1 MKTKSSTNHYGYLLN
16 VTAWKELK
24 DLKGITDLNSVP
36 AGIHIG
42 TLDINEVANVPNNGW
57 CFAILFEGSA
67 MKRQIIIMHGREEIY
82 TRFGTQNVWGDWK
95 QVSLNSL
102 GGGLKNCFKT

>member
-1 MKTKSSTNHYGYLLN
+1 
-16 VTAWKELK
+16 
-24 DLKGITDLNSVP
+24 
-36 AGIHIG
+36 
-42 TLDINEVANVPNNGW
+42 
-57 CFAILFEGSA
+57 

-102 GGGLKNCFKT
+102 GGGGLKNCFKTLWRTC